1 MEAKPD
7 NKTAT
12 TDNSSSSSRWP
23 MSFKENLES
32 AKKRGSEEKKQG
44 SKIHAPVHATPYV
57 PTAPTSSSQPPENKS
72 VVPRESPAISTAVA
86 LVESVP

>member
-12 TDNSSSSSRWP
+12 MDNSSSSSRWP
-23 MSFKENLES
+23 ISFKDNVES

-57 PTAPTSSSQPPENKS
+57 PATPTSSSQPPENK
-72 VVPRESPAISTAVA
+72 PLLAREFPATIAP
-86 LVESVP
+86 VESIH

>member
-1 MEAKPD
+1 MEAKPE

-12 TDNSSSSSRWP
+12 IDNSSSSSRWQI
-23 MSFKENLES
+23 SFKDNVES

-72 VVPRESPAISTAVA
+72 VVPREFPATIAPV
-86 LVESVP
+86 VENFP